1 MSSGIET
8 PRIWIYLRVVH
19 RRVLEEFDDLVLW
32 HLVAI
37 MEAEWLQ
44 RDAVYDGG
52 EKAMHAHGLYEE
64 AFQQG
69 KLRKIGFRLV

>member
-1 MSSGIET
+1 
-8 PRIWIYLRVVH
+8 
-19 RRVLEEFDDLVLW
+19 
-32 HLVAI
+32 